1 MTDKNI
7 KFRAILS
14 TIALPFV
21 LLTIVPAIILWS
33 TDSFQPGWGFS
44 DWRAYAL
51 GLLGLL
57 ILGLGLVL
65 LGATIRLFANV
76 GEGTLAPWDPPKKLV
91 VVGPY
96 RYVRNPMHSGAFLA
110 MYGEGLLFGST
121 PLLIFVTVVFVFHW
135 AYIPL
140 MEERWLGN
148 KFSEEYRVYK
158 RNVPRWIPR
167 LTPWQGVEE

>member
-1 MTDKNI
+1 MADKRI
-7 KFRAILS
+7 KFRAIRS
-14 TIALPFV
+14 AIALPLV

-33 TDSFQPGWGFS
+33 TKSFQPGWGYP

-51 GLLGLL
+51 GALGLL
-57 ILGLGLVL
+57 VLGLGLVL

-76 GEGTLAPWDPPKKLV
+76 GEGTLAPWDPPQKLV

-96 RYVRNPMHSGAFLA
+96 RYVRNPMHSGAFMAL
-110 MYGEGLLFGST
+110 YGEGLLFGSM
-121 PLLIFVTVVFVFHW
+121 PLLVFVTVVFVFHW

-140 MEERWLGN
+140 MEERWLTN
-148 KFSEEYRVYK
+148 KFGEEYRLYK

-167 LTPWQGVEE
+167 VTPWQGSKE